1 MKIKLKRILI
11 LQVTGN
17 ANSNFFHRLYN
28 VFNNVRPDW
37 KIEFQPFL
45 LSNVKNTVKKKKKF
59 KVLGNKQTEKIL
71 IYFDISR

>member
-1 MKIKLKRILI
+1 MKIKLKGILI
-11 LQVTGN
+11 LQVPGS

-37 KIEFQPFL
+37 KIEFQPLL
-45 LSNVKNTVKKKKKF
+45 LSNVKNTVKKNKF